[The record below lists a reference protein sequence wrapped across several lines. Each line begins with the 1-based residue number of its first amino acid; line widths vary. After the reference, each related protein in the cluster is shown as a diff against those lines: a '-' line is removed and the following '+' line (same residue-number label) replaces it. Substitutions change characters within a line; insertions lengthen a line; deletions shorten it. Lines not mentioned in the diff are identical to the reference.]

1 MRHDPHPREMLGLAP
16 NAADRWLSG
25 LSERAKRAMARFH
38 DSSTILDRPTQAE
51 AADLYVR
58 AKTGLQLADES
69 SIQRMLNKNPEI
81 VRIIRAKSG
90 GNALGLYA
98 YLPLNEFGAAM
109 IAKGLL
115 DGTQPDPAWICR
127 SGERP
132 AAIYEWLF
140 YGPGLYFRTL
150 AAIAELFGTI
160 CPEGCA
166 FFSRGSTE
174 VSARLLTKL
183 GFLEARSLFSE
194 ARPDTVVLLPQGT
207 RRLPLACE
215 PRRME
220 VRQVRDFEGLAQV
233 ISLRSATYIAEQF
246 PLYAEEFDGND
257 FCATHFVGYIDGDPA
272 GSVRV
277 RYFADF
283 AKIERL
289 AVKLEYR
296 STKLAFKLVRAAV
309 EHGRL
314 KGFTRFY
321 GHASDEM
328 VPFWQVFGGKV
339 IEGRP
344 EFRFANIV
352 YREMAA
358 EYPPHPMA
366 IKFGA
371 PPMVTIRPEGS
382 WDDPAPLDWSNVASD
397 AVREQL
403 LQTFARKRGLAQA
416 A

>member
-1 MRHDPHPREMLGLAP
+1 MRHDHRPHEIVSLAP
-16 NAADRWLSG
+16 NATERWLCG
-25 LSERAKRAMARFH
+25 LSDRAKRAMDRYR
-38 DSSTILDRPTQAE
+38 DSRTMLDQPTQAE
-51 AADLYVR
+51 AADLYAQ
-58 AKTGLQLADES
+58 AKTGLHLADES
-69 SIQRMLNKNPEI
+69 SIRRMLNKNSEI
-81 VRIIRAKSG
+81 VRIIRAEPG
-90 GNALGLYA
+90 GEALGLYA

-115 DGTQPDPAWICR
+115 DGTQPDPAWISR
-127 SGERP
+127 AGERP

-140 YGPGLYFRTL
+140 YGPRLYFRTL
-150 AAIAELFGTI
+150 PAMAELFTSL

-174 VSARLLTKL
+174 VSAKLLTKL
-183 GFLEARSLFSE
+183 GFLEARSLFPE
-194 ARPDTVVLLPQGT
+194 AREGAVVLLPEGA
-207 RRLPLACE
+207 REALPSGEL
-215 PRRME
+215 RRME
-220 VRQVRDFEGLAQV
+220 VRQVRDFEGLAHV

-272 GSVRV
+272 GAVRV

-296 STKLAFKLVRAAV
+296 STKLAFKLVRSAV

-314 KGFTRFY
+314 KGFNRFY

-328 VPFWQVFGGKV
+328 VPFWRVFGGKV
-339 IEGRP
+339 LEDRP
-344 EFRFANIV
+344 EFRFANIA

-382 WDDPAPLDWSNVASD
+382 WDDPAPLDWSNVVSD
-397 AVREQL
+397 PVRERL
-403 LQTFARKRGLAQA
+403 LQAFARKRGLAQA

>member
-1 MRHDPHPREMLGLAP
+1 
-16 NAADRWLSG
+16 
-25 LSERAKRAMARFH
+25 
-38 DSSTILDRPTQAE
+38 
-51 AADLYVR
+51 
-58 AKTGLQLADES
+58 
-69 SIQRMLNKNPEI
+69 MLNKNPEI
-81 VRIIRAKSG
+81 VRIIRSEFG
-90 GNALGLYA
+90 GEALGLYA
-98 YLPLNEFGAAM
+98 YLPLNDFGAAM

-115 DGTQPDPAWICR
+115 DGTRPDPAWICR
-127 SGERP
+127 VGERP

-150 AAIAELFGTI
+150 PAMAQLFGAL

-183 GFLEARSLFSE
+183 GFLEARSLFPE
-194 ARPDTVVLLPQGT
+194 AREDTVVLLPQGA
-207 RRLPLACE
+207 RDMPVSRE

-233 ISLRSATYIAEQF
+233 ISLRSATYLAEQF
-246 PLYAEEFDGND
+246 PLYSEEFDGND

-272 GSVRV
+272 GAVRV

-344 EFRFANIV
+344 EFRFANIA

-397 AVREQL
+397 PVRERL
-403 LQTFARKRGLAQA
+403 LHSFARKRGLARA

>member
-1 MRHDPHPREMLGLAP
+1 MRHDHRPREIVSLAP
-16 NAADRWLSG
+16 SAIERWLSG
-25 LSERAKRAMARFH
+25 LSDRAKRAMGRYR
-38 DSSTILDRPTQAE
+38 DSRTMLDQPTQAE
-51 AADLYVR
+51 AADLYAQ
-58 AKTGLQLADES
+58 AKAGLQLADEI
-69 SIQRMLNKNPEI
+69 SIRRMLAKNSEI
-81 VRIIRAKSG
+81 VRIIRAEPG
-90 GNALGLYA
+90 GEALGLYA

-150 AAIAELFGTI
+150 SAMAELFASL

-174 VSARLLTKL
+174 VSAKLLTKL
-183 GFLEARSLFSE
+183 GFLEARSLFPE
-194 ARPDTVVLLPQGT
+194 AREDVVVLLPQGA
-207 RRLPLACE
+207 REVFLGSE
-215 PRRME
+215 PRRIE
-220 VRQVRDFEGLAQV
+220 VRQVRDFEGLAHV

-272 GSVRV
+272 CAVRV

-283 AKIERL
+283 AKVERL

-328 VPFWQVFGGKV
+328 VPFWQVLGGKV
-339 IEGRP
+339 LEDRP
-344 EFRFANIV
+344 EFRFANIA

-397 AVREQL
+397 PVRERL
-403 LQTFARKRGLAQA
+403 LQSFARRRGLAQA